1 MHNVSRSK
9 LAPVALLLF
18 FVAALAVGCTRPPPR
33 SQLDTADTVVSGAEI
48 LTKIACDDNGP
59 FGRVHPLT
67 LDVPEPTVEGV
78 YQAVRSYVCADTFRG
93 LLADARAI
101 LRRALDR
108 ARLSPA
114 AESDA
119 GPPPT
124 ATATPPE
131 PAPSP
136 PEPNDAGPPPTAT
149 DTSPGAPDDAG
160 PTTDTDAGEVRE

>member
-18 FVAALAVGCTRPPPR
+18 FFIALAVGCTRPPPR

-48 LTKIACDDNGP
+48 LTKIACDDAGP

-67 LDVPEPTVEGV
+67 LDAPEMTVEGV

-108 ARLSPA
+108 VRASPA
-114 AESDA
+114 AESDDGA
-119 GPPPT
+119 PT
-124 ATATPPE
+124 ATTPPPE

-136 PEPNDAGPPPTAT
+136 PGSDDAGLPPTAT